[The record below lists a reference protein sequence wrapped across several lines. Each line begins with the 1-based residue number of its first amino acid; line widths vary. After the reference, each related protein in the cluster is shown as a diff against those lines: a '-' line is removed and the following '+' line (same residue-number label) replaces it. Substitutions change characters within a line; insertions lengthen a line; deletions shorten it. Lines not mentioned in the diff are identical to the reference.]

1 MSARL
6 ANWLASPPRGG
17 TRMRPALLGALT
29 ATNLIHTCL
38 VGTRAQEVD
47 EDDGD
52 APIFDAYEEPV
63 MGDYAP
69 TLSPPT
75 TAAEARVAC
84 FAWQPKGRGEVEEPG
99 RAYVAN
105 RWHLLLP
112 TGTALVADDAIADVR
127 DEDGAVLVAG
137 PLNVAEVGARRGHV
151 LAIADVVASGQGEVV
166 EE

>member
-6 ANWLASPPRGG
+6 ANWLASPPRDG

-38 VGTRAQEVD
+38 VGTRAQELD

-52 APIFDAYEEPV
+52 APVFDAYEEPV

-84 FAWQPKGRGEVEEPG
+84 FAWQPRPARQDGEEQESD
-99 RAYVAN
+99 RTYVGH

-112 TGTALVADDAIADVR
+112 TGTAVAEDDLIADVR
-127 DEDGAVLVAG
+127 DEDGTLIVAG
-137 PLNVAEVGARRGHV
+137 PLDVREALPRRGHV
-151 LAIADVVASGQGEVV
+151 LVRAFVATNGRSDQ
-166 EE
+166 

>member
-29 ATNLIHTCL
+29 ATNLVHSCL
-38 VGTRAQEVD
+38 IGTRAQEVD
-47 EDDGD
+47 EDDD
-52 APIFDAYEEPV
+52 APVFDAYEEPV

-69 TLSPPT
+69 TLAPPT
-75 TAAEARVAC
+75 TAADRRVAC

-99 RAYVAN
+99 RAYVAH
-105 RWHLLLP
+105 RWHFLFLA
-112 TGTALVADDAIADVR
+112 GTELAEDDAIADVR
-127 DEDGAVLVAG
+127 DEDGAVIVPG
-137 PLNVAEVGARRGHV
+137 PLNVAEVGTRRGHL

>member
-6 ANWLASPPRGG
+6 ANWLTSPRRGG

-38 VGTRAQEVD
+38 IGRRAQEVD

-52 APIFDAYEEPV
+52 APVFDAYEEPV

-69 TLSPPT
+69 TLAPPV
-75 TAAEARVAC
+75 TATGSRTPC
-84 FAWQPKGRGEVEEPG
+84 FAWLPIARGEVAQPG
-99 RAYVAN
+99 SAYVAH

-112 TGTALVADDAIADVR
+112 VGTAIAEDDAIGDVQ
-127 DEDGAVLVAG
+127 DEDGAALVAG
-137 PLNVAEVGARRGHV
+137 PLNVAEVATRRGHL
-151 LAIADVVASGQGEVV
+151 LAIADVATTGLEVS
-166 EE
+166 